1 MSQAHFDVETIFDR
15 ATPSRG
21 TMTIDRTTGLITMR
35 AHNDRVT
42 YEIRIDQAVTLLVQH
57 VARQKAMEG
66 RKPRKLK
73 VNRGLLRP

>member
-15 ATPSRG
+15 TTKQQG
-21 TMTIDRTTGLITMR
+21 TMTIDRDTGNIIMR
-35 AHNDRVT
+35 AAHDRTT

-57 VARQKAMEG
+57 ICRQKAMEN
-66 RKPRKLK
+66 RKPRRLK